1 VENLLSGSVAPDDAP
16 PGYGPVAALF
26 EAVKGQRRWRAEI
39 DPAFQKRM
47 VVAVLSARQP
57 GAVGLWRRSRR
68 KAAVG
73 VIFVMAA
80 TSSLAAADVIPM
92 PFGGVI
98 DLRRGGAGDSPTNPP
113 PRTDRWDQSGDSRL
127 LVPSVPAD
135 LPAPAAPPNT
145 LGSPETG
152 APPQPVAGTQATP
165 PPQSPAAPAH
175 HVPPGQARKSPGAV
189 PGQGLPPGHPNGNNG
204 GGNGNGNASG
214 NNGAPATTQA
224 PAGDSPRQGN
234 AYGRDGQPG
243 PPGQVPPG
251 RSNRS
256 GP

>member
-1 VENLLSGSVAPDDAP
+1 MEKLLSGSVAPDDAP
-16 PGYGPVAALF
+16 PGYGPVAALL

-47 VVAVLSARQP
+47 VVAVLSAGQP

-73 VIFVMAA
+73 VIFVVAA

-92 PFGGVI
+92 PFGGVT
-98 DLRRGGAGDSPTNPP
+98 DLRGGGAGDRPTNSP

-152 APPQPVAGTQATP
+152 APPQPVAGAQTTP
-165 PPQSPAAPAH
+165 QPQPPAAPAG

-189 PGQGLPPGHPNGNNG
+189 PGQGRPPSQPNGNNG
-204 GGNGNGNASG
+204 NGNSG
-214 NNGAPATTQA
+214 AGPAAPQ
-224 PAGDSPRQGN
+224 GSKDDSPGQGN

-243 PPGQVPPG
+243 PPADRGPSG
-251 RSNRS
+251 RGNS
-256 GP
+256 GH